1 MAMQL
6 VEQLKAKSAEA
17 ASAPAKE
24 KKKAAKAQC
33 QGFSWHRLLVEHSA
47 TMVRHELLFAD

>member
-33 QGFSWHRLLVEHSA
+33 QGFSWHQLLVEHSA
-47 TMVRHELLFAD
+47 TMLCHELLFAD

>member
-33 QGFSWHRLLVEHSA
+33 QGFSWHQLLVEHSA
-47 TMVRHELLFAD
+47 TMLCHERLFAD